1 MPPDAHEVR
10 VANTRARLGVVDN
23 HPRTAVSTVETALEK
38 MRVFTGALPIDMGGQ
53 HILDLLPSLIADECR
68 MYPRILNS
76 LEGQN
81 TCVIAVRQHFI

>member
-1 MPPDAHEVR
+1 
-10 VANTRARLGVVDN
+10 
-23 HPRTAVSTVETALEK
+23 